1 MNIRLSLPSLFA
13 MNFFQE
19 IDRSAHELSI
29 FSSTAFER
37 SLSEKA
43 ARQVSVTML
52 AENMVAEKQKD
63 LIIIL
68 RSLEWDSTTR
78 KVFRKLGLVRTQKSL
93 SALSPLELSLWI
105 LRNIFVSTSK
115 KERLVRINFRTVDT
129 LNFRV

>member
-1 MNIRLSLPSLFA
+1 MNIPLSLPSLFA
-13 MNFFQE
+13 MNFFQQ

-29 FSSTAFER
+29 FSSTVFER
-37 SLSEKA
+37 SLNEVEARKA
-43 ARQVSVTML
+43 SVTML

-68 RSLEWDSTTR
+68 RSLEWDITTR
-78 KVFRKLGLVRTQKSL
+78 RTFKKLGLVRTQKSL

-115 KERLVRINFRTVDT
+115 KEKLVRINFRTEGVR
-129 LNFRV
+129 NFRG

>member
-1 MNIRLSLPSLFA
+1 MNIRLSLPSHFA
-13 MNFFQE
+13 TNFFQT

-37 SLSEKA
+37 SLNETA
-43 ARQVSVTML
+43 ARKASVTML

-68 RSLEWDSTTR
+68 RSLEWDTTTL
-78 KVFRKLGLVRTQKSL
+78 KVFKKHGLVRTQKSL

-115 KERLVRINFRTVDT
+115 KDKLVRINFRTADT
-129 LNFRV
+129 LSFHA